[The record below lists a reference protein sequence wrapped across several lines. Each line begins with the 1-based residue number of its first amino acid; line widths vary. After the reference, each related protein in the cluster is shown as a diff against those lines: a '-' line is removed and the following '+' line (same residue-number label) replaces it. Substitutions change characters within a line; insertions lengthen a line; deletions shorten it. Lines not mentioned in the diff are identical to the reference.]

1 MSEEHTEEEIIDFIR
16 SAKERVRV
24 FREGQN
30 KIRIDVD
37 DQTRRVP
44 YNEDLFKKLQAVAAE
59 VKETIRSRGKTSVAG
74 TSDIALFSTQA
85 RGKRPLVEQLME
97 KLAWLQGAM
106 LDIGA
111 ETFVAVLMASGENP
125 DRIPEIIQGFNDK
138 EKFVN
143 YVLDKL
149 YNFISAAKSQQEALS
164 LREQIVERDLKIAVL
179 EDKLEEMSVAMSMM
193 SARHERLKRMY
204 EMALSIMD
212 AEQLDK
218 YTRMLQI
225 LGIIE
230 GGEMTQPGMPE
241 QEVPVG
247 GEHE

>member
-1 MSEEHTEEEIIDFIR
+1 MYEEPAEEEIIDFIR
-16 SAKERVRV
+16 SAREKVRV

-37 DQTRRVP
+37 DQTRRIP
-44 YNEDLFKKLQAVAAE
+44 YNEELFKKLQAVAAE
-59 VKETIRSRGKTSVAG
+59 VKEAIRGRGRTSSAG
-74 TSDIALFSTQA
+74 TSDVALFSTQV
-85 RGKRPLVEQLME
+85 RGKRPLVEQLMD

-125 DRIPEIIQGFNDK
+125 DRIPEIVEGFNNR

-149 YNFISAAKSQQEALS
+149 YNFISAAKSQQEVLAM
-164 LREQIVERDLKIAVL
+164 REQLVERDLKIAML
-179 EDKLEEMSVAMSMM
+179 EDKMEEMNVAMSMLM
-193 SARHERLKRMY
+193 ERAEKLRRMY

-212 AEQLDK
+212 VEQLDK
-218 YTRMLQI
+218 HTRMLQL

-230 GGEMTQPGMPE
+230 GGGVQPPGQPE
-241 QEVPVG
+241 QEVVPG
-247 GEHE
+247 GGHE

>member
-37 DQTRRVP
+37 DQTRRIP
-44 YNEDLFKKLQAVAAE
+44 YNEDLFKKLQTVAAE

-74 TSDIALFSTQA
+74 TSDTALFSTQV

-97 KLAWLQGAM
+97 KLTWLQGAM

-193 SARHERLKRMY
+193 SARLERLNKMY

-230 GGEMTQPGMPE
+230 GGEMIQPGISE
-241 QEVPVG
+241 QEVPMG

>member
-1 MSEEHTEEEIIDFIR
+1 
-16 SAKERVRV
+16 V
-24 FREGQN
+24 
-30 KIRIDVD
+30 
-37 DQTRRVP
+37 
-44 YNEDLFKKLQAVAAE
+44 
-59 VKETIRSRGKTSVAG
+59 
-74 TSDIALFSTQA
+74 

-125 DRIPEIIQGFNDK
+125 DRIPEIVEGFNNR

-149 YNFISAAKSQQEALS
+149 YNFISAAKSQQEVLAM
-164 LREQIVERDLKIAVL
+164 REQLVERDLKLAML
-179 EDKLEEMSVAMSMM
+179 EDKMEEMNVAMSVLM
-193 SARHERLKRMY
+193 ERLEKLKRMY

-212 AEQLDK
+212 TEQLDK
-218 YTRMLQI
+218 HTRMLQI

-230 GGEMTQPGMPE
+230 GGEVQLPGRPE
-241 QEVPVG
+241 QEVPPG
-247 GEHE
+247 GGHE

>member
-1 MSEEHTEEEIIDFIR
+1 MSEEPAEEEIIDFIR

-37 DQTRRVP
+37 DQTRRIP
-44 YNEDLFKKLQAVAAE
+44 YNEELFKKLQAVAAE
-59 VKETIRSRGKTSVAG
+59 VKETIRSRGRTSVAG
-74 TSDIALFSTQA
+74 TSDTALFSTQV

-97 KLAWLQGAM
+97 KLTWLQGAM
-106 LDIGA
+106 LDVGA

-125 DRIPEIIQGFNDK
+125 DRIPEIIQGFNDR

-164 LREQIVERDLKIAVL
+164 LREQLVERDLKIAVL
-179 EDKLEEMSVAMSMM
+179 EDKLEEMSVAVSMM
-193 SARHERLKRMY
+193 STRLERLKRMY

-212 AEQLDK
+212 VEQLDK
-218 YTRMLQI
+218 HTRMLQI

-230 GGEMTQPGMPE
+230 GGEMPQPGMPE
-241 QEVPVG
+241 QEVTMG

>member
-1 MSEEHTEEEIIDFIR
+1 MYEEPAEEEIIDFIR
-16 SAKERVRV
+16 SAREKVRV

-37 DQTRRVP
+37 DQTRRIP
-44 YNEDLFKKLQAVAAE
+44 YNEELFKKLQAVAAE
-59 VKETIRSRGKTSVAG
+59 VKEAIRGRGRTSSAG
-74 TSDIALFSTQA
+74 TSDVALFSTQV
-85 RGKRPLVEQLME
+85 RGKRPLVEQLMD

-125 DRIPEIIQGFNDK
+125 DRIPEIVEGFNNR

-149 YNFISAAKSQQEALS
+149 YNFISAAKSQQEVLAM
-164 LREQIVERDLKIAVL
+164 REQLVERDLKIAML
-179 EDKLEEMSVAMSMM
+179 EDKMEEMNVAMSMLM
-193 SARHERLKRMY
+193 ERAEKLRRMY

-218 YTRMLQI
+218 HTRMLQL

-230 GGEMTQPGMPE
+230 GGGVQPPGQPE
-241 QEVPVG
+241 QEVVPG
-247 GEHE
+247 GGHE